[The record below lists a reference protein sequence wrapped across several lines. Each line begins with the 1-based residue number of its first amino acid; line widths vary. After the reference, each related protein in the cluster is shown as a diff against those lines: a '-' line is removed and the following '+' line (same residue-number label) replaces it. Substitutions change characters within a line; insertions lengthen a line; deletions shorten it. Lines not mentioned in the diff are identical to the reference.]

1 MVGNDIVKPVL
12 QAESNGS
19 SQHSYNHQVGEP
31 VLQPPGRGTSLT
43 TNSYGNQSYNHKI
56 WELVLKPPGR
66 GTSLTT
72 TRYGD

>member
-31 VLQPPGRGTSLT
+31 VLQPPGRG
-43 TNSYGNQSYNHKI
+43 NQSYNHQVG
-56 WELVLKPPGR
+56 EPVLQPPGR
-66 GTSLTT
+66 GTGLTT
-72 TRYGD
+72 TR